1 MSAVE
6 ALYHQAIK
14 DWAQADHGRGRLA
27 APDAEVTLDNPLCGD
42 RVHVGV
48 RLEQGRIVELAQE
61 TRGCLL
67 CRAAAS
73 LLGRRGPGL
82 DGGQVAE
89 VAGALAALLSSGTE
103 PPAEWAELGMFAP
116 AREHPSRH
124 KCALLPFRALRKALA
139 AAEGGKAPGAA
150 EGDGASPAS
159 GKPWSKAK

>member
-6 ALYHQAIK
+6 ALYQQAIK
-14 DWAQADHGRGRLA
+14 DWAQADHGHGRLA
-27 APDAEVTLDNPLCGD
+27 APDAEARLDNPLCGD
-42 RVHVGV
+42 RVQVGV
-48 RLEQGRIVELAQE
+48 RLEQGRIVDLAQE

-73 LLGRRGPGL
+73 LLGQRGPGL
-82 DGGQVAE
+82 DADE
-89 VAGALAALLSSGTE
+89 VAGVEAALEGLLSAGME
-103 PPAEWAELGMFAP
+103 PPAGWSELAMFAP